1 LNTLTREF
9 LKSRFL
15 EYYCKSSLDLPPVL
29 EAREW
34 GFLLFDGAGM
44 RRHKSYLSGGEI
56 MDYLRSM
63 VPAHVYHSAAYYDRP
78 DAPTMKEKG
87 WRGADLI
94 FDLDADHLKKAPKSY
109 RKMLDL
115 VKLETQ
121 KLLSFLLE
129 DFGFSE
135 EDVSI
140 VFSGGRGY
148 HIHVRDKRILAMGSD
163 ERREI
168 VDYLTGRGIDLESF
182 IREIPIAGDCGS
194 ESARM
199 LRAPAQ
205 GSPGWGGRVN
215 RSIIS
220 FVERVR
226 SLEEEEAIKVLSK
239 SKGIGTK
246 KAAVF
251 YKSLSGD
258 GVLDKIR
265 AGNLD
270 LFKGSTD
277 IWKKLLAE
285 DLDGEGV
292 RVGISLDE
300 ERGETDEPVTADI
313 RRIIRCPG
321 SLHGGSGFRVT
332 PLTVTTLE
340 DFDPL
345 NDAVVF
351 GEDQVS
357 IRVTRPFK
365 TEVLGESYNLSEGP
379 LEVPTGVAIFLMA
392 RGVAELR

>member
-1 LNTLTREF
+1 
-9 LKSRFL
+9 
-15 EYYCKSSLDLPPVL
+15 
-29 EAREW
+29 
-34 GFLLFDGAGM
+34 
-44 RRHKSYLSGGEI
+44 
-56 MDYLRSM
+56 
-63 VPAHVYHSAAYYDRP
+63 
-78 DAPTMKEKG
+78 
-87 WRGADLI
+87 
-94 FDLDADHLKKAPKSY
+94 
-109 RKMLDL
+109 
-115 VKLETQ
+115 
-121 KLLSFLLE
+121 
-129 DFGFSE
+129 
-135 EDVSI
+135 
-140 VFSGGRGY
+140 
-148 HIHVRDKRILAMGSD
+148 
-163 ERREI
+163 
-168 VDYLTGRGIDLESF
+168 
-182 IREIPIAGDCGS
+182 
-194 ESARM
+194 M

-277 IWKKLLAE
+277 IWKRLLAE

-313 RRIIRCPG
+313 RRLIRCPG

-351 GEDQVS
+351 GEDHVS

-379 LEVPTGVAIFLMA
+379 LEVPMGVAIFLMA